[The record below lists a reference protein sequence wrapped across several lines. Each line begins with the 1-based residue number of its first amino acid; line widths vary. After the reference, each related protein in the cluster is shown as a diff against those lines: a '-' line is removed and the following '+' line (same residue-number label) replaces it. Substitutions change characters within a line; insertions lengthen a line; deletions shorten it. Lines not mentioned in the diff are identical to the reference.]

1 MSSGGDE
8 RVWQVQL
15 PDGTTWVPD
24 DARPGDPRASW
35 IYARSTADMF
45 AEKLGGKVVEVTRR
59 QKEKLLDEEI
69 TTALSKPIG
78 RPRAAKVRPLG
89 RAAKRA
95 IATAILEN
103 VAMNYQSRN
112 AIVTAREAGDDG
124 TYKRALRTLEAGLPA
139 ALWVGYDA
147 DTLRGFAQEAEP
159 VWNTE
164 DPQGED
170 PKAWRQIDR
179 DAIAML
185 LVEDAP

>member
-1 MSSGGDE
+1 MSDD

-15 PDGTTWVPD
+15 PDGSTWIPAD
-24 DARPGDPRASW
+24 SRPGDPRASW

-45 AEKLGGKVVEVTRR
+45 AQELGGKVVEVTRR
-59 QKEKLLDEEI
+59 QKERLLDEEI
-69 TTALSKPIG
+69 STALSKPIG
-78 RPRAAKVRPLG
+78 RPRAAKSRPLG
-89 RAAKRA
+89 RSAKRA

-103 VAMNYQSRN
+103 VAMTYPVRS
-112 AIVTAREAGDDG
+112 AIVTAREAGDDA
-124 TYKRALRTLEAGLPA
+124 TYKRALRTLQAGLPA

-147 DTLRGFAQEAEP
+147 DTRRGFAQEAEP
-159 VWNTE
+159 VWTTA

-179 DAIAML
+179 DQIAML